1 MKINRRLKRMARHKG
16 HKAGLPLTSLMDVFT
31 ILVFFLLVNQA
42 NVEVVEAPKTIK
54 LPDSVA
60 EAKPRQT
67 VTILVSVDAV
77 FVQGEPVVSTADV
90 VAAKNEDIAPV
101 KARLAALRGHIIG
114 INTATVAK
122 SNEVTILA
130 DKGIPFKVLKKLMS
144 TCTSTGYTR
153 ISLAVNEKASQGS
166 RS

>member
-1 MKINRRLKRMARHKG
+1 MARHKR

-42 NVEVVEAPKTIK
+42 AVEVVEAPKTIQ
-54 LPDSVA
+54 LPDSVV

-67 VTILVSVDAV
+67 VTILVSADSV
-77 FVQGEPVVSTADV
+77 FVQGQPVVSTADV
-90 VAAKNEDIAPV
+90 VAAENENIGPV
-101 KARLAALRGHIIG
+101 QARLLELRGSIIG

-122 SNEVTILA
+122 SDEITILA

-153 ISLAVNEKASQGS
+153 ISLAVNEKASQS
-166 RS
+166 